1 MSDVKGPFYTKSTLH
16 EYFKGVDRTK
26 LKRWLEDY
34 LLPACGPDGDL
45 YAASSLDAF
54 MADPDQFRIERRK
67 RRGGTKITIDEVD
80 AA

>member
-1 MSDVKGPFYTKSTLH
+1 MSVKGPFYTRATLH
-16 EYFKGVDRTK
+16 EYFKGVDRAK

-45 YAASSLDAF
+45 YAASALDEFA
-54 MADPDQFRIERRK
+54 ADPEQFRIMRGRK
-67 RRGGTKITIDEVD
+67 NRQSKITIDEVD